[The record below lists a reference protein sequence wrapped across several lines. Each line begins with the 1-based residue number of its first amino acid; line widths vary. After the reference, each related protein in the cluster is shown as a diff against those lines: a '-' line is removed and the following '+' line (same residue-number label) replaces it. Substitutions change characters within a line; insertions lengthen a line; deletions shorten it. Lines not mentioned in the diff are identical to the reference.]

1 MSRELIDLKGLNC
14 PLPVL
19 RANKRIKELGDGA
32 ELEAHVTD
40 PAAPDDFRQFCD
52 STGYAYLSCNKIDN
66 YFAIII
72 RKQRK
77 KGEEGKKMTNSI
89 HNIFI
94 IISIQKRINF
104 I

>member
-19 RANKRIKELGDGA
+19 RVNKRIKKLGDGD

-40 PAAPDDFRQFCD
+40 PAAPNDFRQFCD
-52 STGYAYLSCNKIDN
+52 STGHAFLSCNEIDD

-72 RKQRK
+72 RKQR
-77 KGEEGKKMTNSI
+77 T
-89 HNIFI
+89 
-94 IISIQKRINF
+94 
-104 I
+104 

>member
-52 STGYAYLSCNKIDN
+52 STGYGYLSCIKIDN

-72 RKQRK
+72 RKQS
-77 KGEEGKKMTNSI
+77 T
-89 HNIFI
+89 
-94 IISIQKRINF
+94 
-104 I
+104 